1 MPERISGRFYYY
13 EPPIVGAPDRFDGLK
28 RYNGGPIWKM
38 QAVMDKAKPAN
49 SPNRQ
54 YSMERTRNIGIAA
67 HIDAGKTTTTERILF
82 YTGLIHKIGD
92 VDDGNTV
99 TDWMEQERERGITI
113 TAAAVTCFWTQ
124 KKEDGLYKTFTGV
137 PYRVNIIDT
146 PGHVDFTAEV
156 ERSMRVLDGAVA
168 VFCGVAGVQPQSE
181 TVWRQATKYKVPR
194 IAFVNKMDRTGANF
208 ENALNDMRKKL
219 NAYAYPIYLPIGA
232 EDKFAGVID
241 VVNQKAIVWGE
252 GDVASEGLKYEVK
265 DIPGEL
271 KEKARTALAE
281 LIDAVSNKDDVI
293 ADLVL
298 GDKPVTPEALKA
310 GIRRLTCKIEL
321 VPVLCGSAFK
331 KKGVQP
337 LVDAVIDYLPSPLDV
352 PAAIG
357 HEPDSETAIEIP
369 SDDNA
374 KFCSLAFKLWTDVY
388 AGKLVFF
395 RVYSG
400 QLKKGDTIYN
410 PRTRRRERISRLMV
424 IQGSERKDIDHVYAG
439 DIAALVGVRNITTG
453 DTLCDEDFDVALEP
467 PTFPEPVISM
477 AVEPKTK
484 ADRDKMSEGLQRLAE
499 EDPTFRCFTNEE
511 TGQLII
517 AGMGELHLEIIRDR
531 LFREFKVEANAGAPQ
546 LEYRETITKAAEGEG
561 KFIRQSGGR
570 GQYGHALVT
579 VQPNEKGKGVE
590 VENKI
595 VGGAIPKEYIPAV
608 IDGIE
613 EAIKGGVYAGF
624 QVIDIKVQIV
634 DGTFHE
640 VDSNELAFKMAGIF
654 ALKDAFKKAHPI
666 LLEPIMKVEVT
677 TPDEYQGDLLGDI
690 NRRRGMITGIEAK
703 SGQTILNAQVPLAEM
718 FGYATAIR
726 SLSKGRASY
735 SMEPLT
741 FEQVPTSI
749 LNTILDSAK
758 SKPAARS

>member
-1 MPERISGRFYYY
+1 MQP
-13 EPPIVGAPDRFDGLK
+13 APDNKTL
-28 RYNGGPIWKM
+28 
-38 QAVMDKAKPAN
+38 N

-54 YSMERTRNIGIAA
+54 YSLERTRNIGIAA

-99 TDWMEQERERGITI
+99 TDWMEQEKERGITI
-113 TAAAVTCFWTQ
+113 TSAAVTCFWTQ
-124 KKEDGLYKTFTGV
+124 KLVKPGENAIYKAFQDV
-137 PYRVNIIDT
+137 PHRINIIDT

-208 ENALNDMRKKL
+208 DNALSDMRNKL
-219 NAYAYPIYLPIGA
+219 KAYAFPIFLPWGA
-232 EDKFAGVID
+232 EDKFEGVID
-241 VVNQKAIVWGE
+241 VVNQKAFWWGP
-252 GDVASEGLKYEVK
+252 GDIANEGLNYEVR
-265 DIPGEL
+265 DIPDHL
-271 KEKARTALAE
+271 KDAAQQALAE
-281 LIDAVSNKDDVI
+281 LIDAVSNKDDSI
-293 ADLVL
+293 AELVL
-298 GDKPVTPEALKA
+298 EEKPIEPAVLKA
-310 GIRRLTCKIEL
+310 AIRRLTCKIEL
-321 VPVLCGSAFK
+321 IPVLCGSAFK
-331 KKGVQP
+331 KKGVQV
-337 LVDAVIDYLPSPLDV
+337 LVDAVIDYLPSPLDI
-352 PAAIG
+352 PAAEG
-357 HEPDSETAIEIP
+357 TEPGTDKVVTVETN
-369 SDDNA
+369 DNN
-374 KFCSLAFKLWTDVY
+374 KFCSLAFKLWTDPY

-400 QLKKGDTIYN
+400 MLKKGDTIYN
-410 PRTRRRERISRLMV
+410 ARTRKRDRVSRLMI
-424 IQGSERKDIDHVYAG
+424 IQGSERKDVEVAYSG
-439 DIAALVGVRNITTG
+439 DIAALVGLRNITTG
-453 DTLCDEDFDVALEP
+453 DTLCNEDFDVTLEP

-484 ADRDKMSEGLQRLAE
+484 ADRDKMAEGLQRLAE

-517 AGMGELHLEIIRDR
+517 AGMGELHLEIIIDR
-531 LFREFKVEANAGAPQ
+531 LKREFKVEANVGAPQ
-546 LEYRETITKAAEGEG
+546 IAYRETITKSADGEG

-570 GQYGHALVT
+570 GQYGHACIQ
-579 VQPNEKGKGVE
+579 VQPNEKGKGIE

-595 VGGAIPKEYIPAV
+595 VGGAIPREYIPAV

-613 EAIKGGVYAGF
+613 EAIRGGVYAGY
-624 QVIDIKVQIV
+624 QVIDVKVQVV
-634 DGTFHE
+634 DGSFHE

-654 ALKDAFKKAHPI
+654 ALKEAFKKASPI

-690 NRRRGMITGIEAK
+690 NRRRGTIVGIDAK
-703 SGQTILNAQVPLAEM
+703 AGQTILNANVPLAEM

-741 FEQVPTSI
+741 FEQVPQSVEKA
-749 LNTILDSAK
+749 ILDTAAK
-758 SKPAARS
+758 RPAART

>member
-1 MPERISGRFYYY
+1 MHEVNTS
-13 EPPIVGAPDRFDGLK
+13 L
-28 RYNGGPIWKM
+28 
-38 QAVMDKAKPAN
+38 N
-49 SPNRQ
+49 SPNRE
-54 YSMERTRNIGIAA
+54 YAMERTRNIGIAA

-99 TDWMEQERERGITI
+99 TDWMEQEKERGITI
-113 TAAAVTCFWTQ
+113 TSAAVTCFWKQ
-124 KKEDGLYKTFTGV
+124 RKEDDIFKLYTDIGH
-137 PYRVNIIDT
+137 RVNIIDT

-181 TVWRQATKYKVPR
+181 TVWRQATKYRVPR

-208 ENALNDMRKKL
+208 QNALEDMRKKL
-219 NAYAYPIYLPIGA
+219 GAYAFPIYLPIGA
-232 EDKFAGVID
+232 EENLLGLID
-241 VVNQKAIVWGE
+241 VVNQKALIWGA
-252 GDVASEGLKYEVK
+252 GDVPNEGLKYEITDV
-265 DIPGEL
+265 PAEM
-271 KEKARTALAE
+271 KEESANALRE
-281 LIDAVSNKDDVI
+281 LIDAVSNKDDTI
-293 ADLVL
+293 AEMVL
-298 GDKPVTPEALKA
+298 EEKPISAPELKA
-310 GIRRLTCKIEL
+310 AIRRLTCNLEM
-321 VPVLCGSAFK
+321 VPVMCGSAFK

-337 LVDAVIDYLPSPLDV
+337 LVDAVIDYLPCPLDV
-352 PAAIG
+352 PPAKGHVPGSEEEAIV
-357 HEPDSETAIEIP
+357 ES
-369 SDDNA
+369 SDTN
-374 KFCSLAFKLWTDVY
+374 KFCSLAFKLWTDPY

-410 PRTRRRERISRLMV
+410 PRTRKRERVSRLMV
-424 IQGSERKDIDHVYAG
+424 IQGGERKDIDQVYAG
-439 DIAALVGVRNITTG
+439 DIASLVGLRNITTG
-453 DTLCDEDFDVALEP
+453 DTLCDENFDVMLEP

-511 TGQLII
+511 TSQLII
-517 AGMGELHLEIIRDR
+517 AGMGELHLEIIIDR
-531 LFREFKVEANAGAPQ
+531 LKREFKVEANVGAPQ
-546 LEYRETITKAAEGEG
+546 IAYRETITAPADGEG

-570 GQYGHALVT
+570 GQYGHACIQ
-579 VQPNEKGKGVE
+579 VQPNERGKGVE
-590 VENKI
+590 IENKI
-595 VGGAIPKEYIPAV
+595 VGGTIPKEYIPAV

-613 EAIKGGVYAGF
+613 EAIKSGVYAGY
-624 QVIDIKVQIV
+624 QVIDLKVQV
-634 DGTFHE
+634 TDGSFHE

-654 ALKDAFKKAHPI
+654 ALKDAFKKASPI

-677 TPDEYQGDLLGDI
+677 TPSEYQGDLVGDI
-690 NRRRGMITGIEAK
+690 SRRRGNIQNIESK
-703 SGQTILNAQVPLAEM
+703 SGQVIVNAHVPLSEM

-741 FEQVPTSI
+741 FEQVPANI
-749 LNTILDSAK
+749 AANILDTA
-758 SKPAARS
+758 SKRPAART

>member
-1 MPERISGRFYYY
+1 ME
-13 EPPIVGAPDRFDGLK
+13 
-28 RYNGGPIWKM
+28 
-38 QAVMDKAKPAN
+38 AVMEKPKSVN
-49 SPNRQ
+49 SPNRR
-54 YSMERTRNIGIAA
+54 YTMERTRNIGIAA

-82 YTGLIHKIGD
+82 YTGLIHKMGD

-113 TAAAVTCFWTQ
+113 TSAATTCYWTQ
-124 KKEDGLYKTFTGV
+124 KDDGIKKSFLGI
-137 PYRVNIIDT
+137 PHRVNIIDT

-208 ENALNDMRKKL
+208 ENAVSEMRKKL
-219 NAYAYPIYLPIGA
+219 GAYAYPVSIPIGK
-232 EDKFAGVID
+232 EDYFKGVID
-241 VVNQKAIVWGE
+241 VVNQKAIIYDDKDEV
-252 GDVASEGLKYEVK
+252 GLKYTVAE
-265 DIPGEL
+265 IPAED
-271 KEKARTALAE
+271 KERAQAALAE
-281 LIDAVSNKDDVI
+281 LIDAVSNKDDEIAEMVI
-293 ADLVL
+293 EEKPIDALVL
-298 GDKPVTPEALKA
+298 KA
-310 GIRRLTCKIEL
+310 AIRRLTCKIEL
-321 VPVLCGSAFK
+321 VPVVCGSAFK

-337 LVDAVIDYLPSPLDV
+337 LVDAVIDYLPSPLDIP
-352 PAAIG
+352 PAVG
-357 HEPDSETAIEIP
+357 HEPGNPENLVEVPT
-369 SDDNA
+369 DDNA
-374 KFCSLAFKLWTDVY
+374 KFCSLAFKLWRDPYV
-388 AGKLVFF
+388 GKLVFF

-400 QLKKGDTIYN
+400 QLKKGDLIYN
-410 PRTRRRERISRLMV
+410 PRTRKRERVSRVMML
-424 IQGSERKDIDHVYAG
+424 QADKRIDVETTFAG
-439 DIAALVGVRNITTG
+439 DIAALVGLKNITTG
-453 DTLCDEDFDVALEP
+453 DTLCNEEFDVSLEP

-484 ADRDKMSEGLQRLAE
+484 ADRERMGEGLQQLAE

-517 AGMGELHLEIIRDR
+517 AGMGELHLEILRDR

-546 LEYRETITKAAEGEG
+546 IAYRETITKAAEGEG

-570 GQYGHALVT
+570 GQYGHALVNIE
-579 VQPNEKGKGVE
+579 PLPRGKGVE
-590 VENKI
+590 IENEI
-595 VGGAIPKEYIPAV
+595 VGGAIPKEFIPAV

-613 EAIKGGVYAGF
+613 EAIAGGVLANYPM
-624 QVIDIKVQIV
+624 VDLKVAVV

-640 VDSNELAFKMAGIF
+640 VDSSELAFKMAGIF
-654 ALKDAFKKAHPI
+654 ALKDAVKKAHAI

-690 NRRRGMITGIEAK
+690 NRRRGKIVAIEAK
-703 SGQTILNAQVPLAEM
+703 NNATYLYAEVPLAEL

-735 SMEPLT
+735 SMEPLA
-741 FEQVPTSI
+741 FEQVPNSI
-749 LNTILDSAK
+749 MATILDSIVK
-758 SKPAARS
+758 KPART

>member
-1 MPERISGRFYYY
+1 MQAATKTTKATKATKSDVSSGREY
-13 EPPIVGAPDRFDGLK
+13 PL
-28 RYNGGPIWKM
+28 
-38 QAVMDKAKPAN
+38 
-49 SPNRQ
+49 
-54 YSMERTRNIGIAA
+54 ERTRNIGIAA

-113 TAAAVTCFWTQ
+113 TSAAVTCYWTQ
-124 KKEDGLYKTFTGV
+124 KAVKAGENEVYKAFKDV
-137 PYRVNIIDT
+137 PHRINIIDT

-208 ENALNDMRKKL
+208 ENALADMRNKL
-219 NAYAYPIYLPIGA
+219 KAYAYPIFLPIGA
-232 EDKFAGVID
+232 ENHFDGVID
-241 VVNQKAIVWGE
+241 VVNQKAILWGL
-252 GDVASEGLKYEVK
+252 GDVVNEGLNYEVK
-265 DIPGEL
+265 VIPAEHQ
-271 KEKARTALAE
+271 KRAKAALAE
-281 LIDAVSNKDDVI
+281 LIDAVSNKDDEIAGLVI
-293 ADLVL
+293 EGKSITA
-298 GDKPVTPEALKA
+298 PVLKA
-310 GIRRLTCKIEL
+310 AIRRLTCNNEL
-321 VPVLCGSAFK
+321 VPVMCGTAFK

-337 LVDAVIDYLPSPLDV
+337 LVDAVVDYLPSPMDV
-352 PAAIG
+352 PGAEG
-357 HEPDSETAIEIP
+357 TELSMENPVHVETSDS
-369 SDDNA
+369 N

-400 QLKKGDTIYN
+400 TLKKGDTIYN
-410 PRTRRRERISRLMV
+410 PRTRKRDRVSRLMI
-424 IQGSERKDIDHVYAG
+424 IQGSERKDIPQVFAG
-439 DIAALVGVRNITTG
+439 DIAALVGLRNITTG
-453 DTLCDEDFDVALEP
+453 DTLCDEDYDVTLEP

-477 AVEPKTK
+477 AVEPKTR

-499 EDPTFRCFTNEE
+499 EDPTFRCFHNDE

-517 AGMGELHLEIIRDR
+517 AGMGELHLEIICDR
-531 LFREFKVEANAGAPQ
+531 LKREFKVDANTGAPQ
-546 LEYRETITKAAEGEG
+546 IAYRETITKSAEGEG

-570 GQYGHALVT
+570 GQYGHACVQI
-579 VQPNEKGKGVE
+579 QPNEKGKGVE

-613 EAIKGGVYAGF
+613 EAIKGGVYAGY
-624 QVIDIKVQIV
+624 QVIDIKVQV
-634 DGTFHE
+634 TDGTFHE

-654 ALKDAFKKAHPI
+654 ALKDAFKKASPI

-690 NRRRGMITGIEAK
+690 SRRRGHIVNIEAK
-703 SGQTILNAQVPLAEM
+703 QGQTILNAQVPLAEM

-741 FEQVPTSI
+741 FEQVPKAVLS
-749 LNTILDSAK
+749 TILDAAAK
-758 SKPAARS
+758 KPAARS